1 MPGLNLIREQVYPD
15 GIWGNTYFCS
25 RQSTFKDSVMRIG
38 FTWARVPPCH
48 WEVHRGVHITQQ
60 YRRCSPR
67 WCFFPCHY
75 YQPCKSIQFP
85 GFGSLGRCRSAFQH
99 PHPSPAVAGS
109 TASPRGLDWG
119 FTNPQSVTLSE
130 LGEIS
135 ELCQQRL
142 CRKLGILLLKSA
154 SSAKAPQKIYIY
166 FTEVWHCNNILK
178 EKWHCT

>member
-15 GIWGNTYFCS
+15 RIWGNTYFCC
-25 RQSTFKDSVMRIG
+25 RQSTFKDSVMRIS
-38 FTWARVPPCH
+38 FTRARVPPCH
-48 WEVHRGVHITQQ
+48 WEVHRGVYITQQ

-67 WCFFPCHY
+67 WCFFSCHY
-75 YQPCKSIQFP
+75 YQQRKSIQFP
-85 GFGSLGRCRSAFQH
+85 GFGSLGRCRCALQH
-99 PHPSPAVAGS
+99 PHTSAAVAGS

-119 FTNPQSVTLSE
+119 FTNPQSVTHSE

-142 CRKLGILLLKSA
+142 CRKLGILLFKSA
-154 SSAKAPQKIYIY
+154 SSAKAPQKTYIY
-166 FTEVWHCNNILK
+166 YTEVWHCNNILK